1 MDNTARCGQRIRSIN
16 DKLKRETERI
26 DTLSHTDL
34 MKRLELT
41 TDIHDMWRDLDK
53 YQLRGLNKILLTES
67 VNHDMSIAMCK
78 CAKDLDISIPD
89 NIESPRQ
96 FHNHVLEQM
105 KQKRK

>member
-1 MDNTARCGQRIRSIN
+1 MDNADKCGQRIRSIN

-26 DTLSHTDL
+26 DTLNHDAL

-41 TDIHDMWRDLDK
+41 TGIKDMWRVLDK
-53 YQLRGLNKILLTES
+53 DQLRHLSQILLTES

-78 CAKDLDISIPD
+78 CAKDYEIPIPE
-89 NIESPRQ
+89 NVESPKQ

-105 KQKRK
+105 KLKRK